1 MSTPIIP
8 LASRL
13 QTIPLVGRPLAL
25 LARILAAGRTQAR
38 VIEVEDRLQ
47 TISTEVEDRLQTIS
61 NDLKIVSNA
70 LQSSLA
76 EHKQAAAHIQA
87 LRQPLDDIW
96 TVHRQLVVD
105 LQAFQISSHQALGAS
120 EAALRTEILITRDD
134 AISAVRGTTS
144 EQLASFHGTL
154 KHDMALLR
162 NEWRATLAR
171 DSRAL
176 ERSADALSRNMQ
188 PPSLGSP
195 DLSAPSVYVAFEN
208 AFRGAWKV
216 KERMQWYMPHIRA
229 LYHHRE
235 PRPVL
240 DLGCGRGEFL
250 QELQRNNIPSVGID
264 LNPAMV
270 DVSRALG
277 LDVSLAEAVAHL
289 RDREPGSLAAIS
301 SFHMIEHLPFEHVL
315 HLIEAAKR
323 ALMPGGLLILETP
336 NPENLIVGGCTF
348 WYDPT
353 HIRPLPPAMM
363 AFYVQQAG
371 FEPVRTA
378 RFFLQTDEPDV
389 VTIDVPVWPSVDGP
403 LDYSIMA
410 TKPSPTP

>member
-1 MSTPIIP
+1 ME
-8 LASRL
+8 AEDKL
-13 QTIPLVGRPLAL
+13 QA
-25 LARILAAGRTQAR
+25 
-38 VIEVEDRLQ
+38 
-47 TISTEVEDRLQTIS
+47 
-61 NDLKIVSNA
+61 VSVA
-70 LQSSLA
+70 LQLSQSAQVAHGQLEQPILELQQSL
-76 EHKQAAAHIQA
+76 Q
-87 LRQPLDDIW
+87 DMW
-96 TVHRQLVVD
+96 TVHRQLVAD
-105 LQAFQISSHQALGAS
+105 IQTFQLSSHQALGAS
-120 EAALRTEILITRDD
+120 EASLRTGILVTRDE
-134 AISAVRGTTS
+134 AISTVG
-144 EQLASFHGTL
+144 EMINEHFASFQGAIN
-154 KHDMALLR
+154 HDMSLLR

-188 PPSLGSP
+188 PPSFGSA

-216 KERMQWYMPHIRA
+216 KERMQWYVPHIRA
-229 LYHHRE
+229 LYHHKE

-250 QELQRNNIPSVGID
+250 QELQRNNIPCIGID

-270 DVSRALG
+270 DASRALG
-277 LDVSLAEAVAHL
+277 LDVTLAEAVAHL

-301 SFHMIEHLPFEHVL
+301 SFHMIEHIPFEQVL

-336 NPENLIVGGCTF
+336 NPENLVVGGCTF

-363 AFYVQQAG
+363 GFYVKQAG

-378 RFFLQTDEPDV
+378 RFFLRTDEPDV
-389 VTIDVPVWPSVDGP
+389 ATIDVPVWPSVDGP

-410 TKPSPTP
+410 TKPLPTP

>member
-1 MSTPIIP
+1 MGDPVVS
-8 LASRL
+8 LATRL
-13 QTIPLVGRPLAL
+13 QRLPLIGRPLAL
-25 LARILAAGRTQAR
+25 LAGMLAARRTQLR
-38 VIEVEDRLQ
+38 VAEAERQIE
-47 TISTEVEDRLQTIS
+47 
-61 NDLKIVSNA
+61 
-70 LQSSLA
+70 
-76 EHKQAAAHIQA
+76 A
-87 LRQPLDDIW
+87 LRQPLADIW
-96 TVHRQLVVD
+96 TVHRQLVADV
-105 LQAFQISSHQALGAS
+105 QAFQLSSHQALGNT
-120 EAALRTEILITRDD
+120 EAELRKGLGNTELGLKEDLRAAQNEVVTLVQH
-134 AISAVRGTTS
+134 ATNA
-144 EQLASFHGTL
+144 QLSSFNG
-154 KHDMALLR
+154 KVQHDMALLR
-162 NEWRATLAR
+162 SEWRATLAR

-176 ERSADALSRNMQ
+176 ERAADALARNIS
-188 PPSLGSP
+188 PPSLGTA

-229 LYHHRE
+229 LYHHKE

-250 QELQRNNIPSVGID
+250 QELQRNNIPCVGID

-270 DVSRALG
+270 DASRAQG
-277 LDVSLAEAVAHL
+277 LNVSLAEAVSHL

-301 SFHMIEHLPFEHVL
+301 SFHMIEHIPFDQVL

-336 NPENLIVGGCTF
+336 NPENLVVGGCTF

-371 FEPVRTA
+371 FDPVRTA
-378 RFFLQTDEPDV
+378 RFFLRTDEPDV
-389 VTIDVPVWPSVDGP
+389 ATIDVPVWPSVDGP

-410 TKPSPTP
+410 TKPLSMP

>member
-1 MSTPIIP
+1 
-8 LASRL
+8 
-13 QTIPLVGRPLAL
+13 
-25 LARILAAGRTQAR
+25 
-38 VIEVEDRLQ
+38 
-47 TISTEVEDRLQTIS
+47 
-61 NDLKIVSNA
+61 
-70 LQSSLA
+70 
-76 EHKQAAAHIQA
+76 
-87 LRQPLDDIW
+87 
-96 TVHRQLVVD
+96 
-105 LQAFQISSHQALGAS
+105 
-120 EAALRTEILITRDD
+120 
-134 AISAVRGTTS
+134 
-144 EQLASFHGTL
+144 
-154 KHDMALLR
+154 MALLR
-162 NEWRATLAR
+162 SEWRATLAR

-176 ERSADALSRNMQ
+176 ERAADALARNIS
-188 PPSLGSP
+188 PPSLGTA

-229 LYHHRE
+229 LYHHKE

-250 QELQRNNIPSVGID
+250 QELQRNNIPCVGID

-270 DVSRALG
+270 DASRAQG
-277 LDVSLAEAVAHL
+277 LNVSLAEAVSHL

-301 SFHMIEHLPFEHVL
+301 SFHMIEHIPFDQVL

-336 NPENLIVGGCTF
+336 NPENLVVGGCTF

-371 FEPVRTA
+371 FDPVRTA
-378 RFFLQTDEPDV
+378 RFFLRTDEPDV
-389 VTIDVPVWPSVDGP
+389 ATIDVPVWPSVDGP

-410 TKPSPTP
+410 TKPLSMP

>member
-1 MSTPIIP
+1 
-8 LASRL
+8 
-13 QTIPLVGRPLAL
+13 
-25 LARILAAGRTQAR
+25 
-38 VIEVEDRLQ
+38 
-47 TISTEVEDRLQTIS
+47 
-61 NDLKIVSNA
+61 VS
-70 LQSSLA
+70 
-76 EHKQAAAHIQA
+76 
-87 LRQPLDDIW
+87 D
-96 TVHRQLVVD
+96 V
-105 LQAFQISSHQALGAS
+105 QAFQIFSHQALGTS
-120 EAALRTEILITRDD
+120 EAALRTEILVTRDD
-134 AISAVRGTTS
+134 AISAVRDTTS

-154 KHDMALLR
+154 KHDMVLLQ

-216 KERMQWYMPHIRA
+216 KERMQWYVPHIRA

-270 DVSRALG
+270 DASRALG

-301 SFHMIEHLPFEHVL
+301 SFHMIEHIPFEQVL

-336 NPENLIVGGCTF
+336 NPENLVVGGCTF

-378 RFFLQTDEPDV
+378 RFFLRTDEPDV
-389 VTIDVPVWPSVDGP
+389 ATIDIPVWPSVDGP

-410 TKPSPTP
+410 TKPLPTP

>member
-1 MSTPIIP
+1 MSTPIVP
-8 LASRL
+8 VASRL
-13 QTIPLVGRPLAL
+13 QTIPIIGRPLAL
-25 LARILAAGRTQAR
+25 LARILGIGTTQVRLMQA
-38 VIEVEDRLQ
+38 EDRLEV
-47 TISTEVEDRLQTIS
+47 ISA
-61 NDLKIVSNA
+61 A
-70 LQSSLA
+70 LQPNQMAQA
-76 EHKQAAAHIQA
+76 EHAIQIQSIEHKIA
-87 LRQPLDDIW
+87 ESQHSIRNVEQSLQDIW
-96 TVHRQLVVD
+96 TVHRQLVSDV
-105 LQAFQISSHQALGAS
+105 QAFQISSHEALGAS
-120 EAALRTEILITRDD
+120 EASLRTEIQVKRDE
-134 AISAVRGTTS
+134 AIAAVHEVVENQLTSFRGTL
-144 EQLASFHGTL
+144 Q
-154 KHDMALLR
+154 HDMALLR

-176 ERSADALSRNMQ
+176 ERSADALSRNIQ
-188 PPSLGSP
+188 PPSLGSA

-216 KERMQWYMPHIRA
+216 KERMQWYVPHIRA
-229 LYHHRE
+229 LYHHKE

-250 QELQRNNIPSVGID
+250 QELQRNNIPGVGID

-270 DVSRALG
+270 DASRALG
-277 LDVSLAEAVAHL
+277 LDVTLAEAVAHL

-301 SFHMIEHLPFEHVL
+301 SFHMIEHIPFDQVL

-336 NPENLIVGGCTF
+336 NPENLVVGGCTF

-363 AFYVQQAG
+363 AFYVKQAG

-378 RFFLQTDEPDV
+378 RFFLRTDEPDV
-389 VTIDVPVWPSVDGP
+389 ATIDIPVGPSLDGP

-410 TKPSPTP
+410 TKPLPLP

>member
-1 MSTPIIP
+1 MSIPIVP

-13 QTIPLVGRPLAL
+13 QTIPVVGRPLAL
-25 LARILAAGRTQAR
+25 LARILASGRTQAR
-38 VIEVEDRLQ
+38 LMEAEDRLQ
-47 TISTEVEDRLQTIS
+47 A
-61 NDLKIVSNA
+61 VSAA
-70 LQSSLA
+70 LQAAQTS
-76 EHKQAAAHIQA
+76 QAAHGR
-87 LRQPLDDIW
+87 LEQPILELQQSLQDMW
-96 TVHRQLVVD
+96 TVHRQLVAD
-105 LQAFQISSHQALGAS
+105 IQTFQISSHQAFGAS
-120 EAALRTEILITRDD
+120 EASLRTEILVTRDE
-134 AISAVRGTTS
+134 AISAVG
-144 EQLASFHGTL
+144 EMINKNFASFHGTI
-154 KHDMALLR
+154 KHDMSLLR
-162 NEWRATLAR
+162 NEWRSTLAR

-216 KERMQWYMPHIRA
+216 KERMQWYVPHIRA

-250 QELQRNNIPSVGID
+250 QELQRNNIPCVGID

-270 DVSRALG
+270 DASRALA

-289 RDREPGSLAAIS
+289 RDRDPGSLAAIS
-301 SFHMIEHLPFEHVL
+301 SFHMIEHIPFEQVL

-336 NPENLIVGGCTF
+336 NPENLVVGGCTF

-353 HIRPLPPAMM
+353 HIRPLPPATMG
-363 AFYVQQAG
+363 FYVKQAG
-371 FEPVRTA
+371 FESVRTA
-378 RFFLQTDEPDV
+378 RFFLRTDEPDV
-389 VTIDVPVWPSVDGP
+389 ATIDVPVWPSVDGP

-410 TKPSPTP
+410 TKPLQTR

>member
-1 MSTPIIP
+1 MSTPIVP
-8 LASRL
+8 VASRL
-13 QTIPLVGRPLAL
+13 QTIPILGRPLAL
-25 LARILAAGRTQAR
+25 LARILGAGTTQAR
-38 VIEVEDRLQ
+38 LMQAEDRLEV
-47 TISTEVEDRLQTIS
+47 ISA
-61 NDLKIVSNA
+61 A
-70 LQSSLA
+70 LQRTQMTEAEQTTQAQAIELKVAESQHSMRDIQQSL
-76 EHKQAAAHIQA
+76 Q
-87 LRQPLDDIW
+87 DIW
-96 TVHRQLVVD
+96 TVHRQLVSD
-105 LQAFQISSHQALGAS
+105 IQAFQISSHEALGAS
-120 EAALRTEILITRDD
+120 EASLRTEILVKRDE
-134 AISAVRGTTS
+134 AIAAVHEGIES
-144 EQLASFHGTL
+144 QLLSLHGTL

-171 DSRAL
+171 DSRAI
-176 ERSADALSRNMQ
+176 ERSADALSRNIQ
-188 PPSLGSP
+188 PPSLGSA

-216 KERMQWYMPHIRA
+216 KERMQWYVPHIRA
-229 LYHHRE
+229 LYHHKE

-250 QELQRNNIPSVGID
+250 QELQRNNIPAVGID

-270 DVSRALG
+270 DASRALG
-277 LDVSLAEAVAHL
+277 LDVTLAEAVAHL

-301 SFHMIEHLPFEHVL
+301 SFHMIEHIPFDQVL

-336 NPENLIVGGCTF
+336 NPENLVVGGCTF

-363 AFYVQQAG
+363 AFYVKQAG

-378 RFFLQTDEPDV
+378 RFFLRTDEPDV
-389 VTIDVPVWPSVDGP
+389 ATIDVPVGPSLDGP

-410 TKPSPTP
+410 TKPLPLP

>member
-1 MSTPIIP
+1 MVPLTDRLRAIP
-8 LASRL
+8 L
-13 QTIPLVGRPLAL
+13 IGRPLAL
-25 LARILAAGRTQAR
+25 LAGMLAARRTQLR
-38 VIEVEDRLQ
+38 VVEAERQALEAQRQIEL
-47 TISTEVEDRLQTIS
+47 
-61 NDLKIVSNA
+61 
-70 LQSSLA
+70 
-76 EHKQAAAHIQA
+76 
-87 LRQPLDDIW
+87 LRQPLADIW
-96 TVHRQLVVD
+96 TVHRQLVADV
-105 LQAFQISSHQALGAS
+105 QAFQISSHQALGDT
-120 EAALRTEILITRDD
+120 EAGLKGNILVARDEAVALVQHAPT
-134 AISAVRGTTS
+134 A
-144 EQLASFHGTL
+144 QLSSFNG
-154 KHDMALLR
+154 KIQHDMALLR
-162 NEWRATLAR
+162 SEWRATLAR

-176 ERSADALSRNMQ
+176 ERAADALARNIS
-188 PPSLGSP
+188 PPSLGTA

-229 LYHHRE
+229 LYHHKE

-250 QELQRNNIPSVGID
+250 QELQRNNIPCVGID

-270 DVSRALG
+270 DASRAQG
-277 LDVSLAEAVAHL
+277 LNVSLAEAVSHL
-289 RDREPGSLAAIS
+289 RDREPGSLAAVS
-301 SFHMIEHLPFEHVL
+301 SFHMIEHIPFDQVL

-336 NPENLIVGGCTF
+336 NPENLVVGGCTF

-371 FEPVRTA
+371 FDPVRTA
-378 RFFLQTDEPDV
+378 RFFLRTDEPDV
-389 VTIDVPVWPSVDGP
+389 ATIDVPVWPSVDGP

-410 TKPSPTP
+410 TKPLSMP